1 MILLTRAMSGHDRCR
16 RCSWAWNDPLE
27 VNGKPPTKN
36 MYRQSMQRFMSSWNL
51 SLRKNCARRIYK
63 WLRGCN
69 GFLFAQLFVSCFL
82 LFIFLL
88 GQKYL
93 FELKLYKHT
102 YYVDMVACPVRKI
115 FSSLQCVRTC
125 TGTREYSGSFSL
137 EHKVV
142 CARVKAQN
150 LRCSKQPKW
159 WAFIYN
165 MHEES

>member
-1 MILLTRAMSGHDRCR
+1 MLWADTIIDVDDAPVREMTLWKFMENPQRKICIDSACNDLCLHGI
-16 RCSWAWNDPLE
+16 WAWEKTVPWEYTNDCGCKQ
-27 VNGKPPTKN
+27 V
-36 MYRQSMQRFMSSWNL
+36 FI
-51 SLRKNCARRIYK
+51 CATIR
-63 WLRGCN
+63 N
-69 GFLFAQLFVSCFL
+69 SCFL

-102 YYVDMVACPVRKI
+102 YYVDMVACPTRKI
-115 FSSLQCVRTC
+115 FFSLECVPTC
-125 TGTREYSGSFSL
+125 TGTREYSGSFSM
-137 EHKVV
+137 EHRVI